1 MSVCVEKIEKCF
13 LLDTLYNPTKTH
25 YYYAFV
31 EKPGML
37 PLKSWKLWKIN
48 PLTILKW
55 YAGLHT
61 KWMKQQ

>member
-13 LLDTLYNPTKTH
+13 YWTPCTIPKKTH

-31 EKPGML
+31 EKPEML